1 MTTTIHWLIE
11 SARTTCSEPESDSAN
26 ELVISAETL
35 RYNRGILREVWGD
48 GYCPDPD
55 QDQSQVPRAAPAHS
69 MPVRKDSACG

>member
-11 SARTTCSEPESDSAN
+11 SARTTCSGHEKDSTN
-26 ELVISAETL
+26 EMVVSVETV

-55 QDQSQVPRAAPAHS
+55 QDQALVPRAAPARS
-69 MPVRKDSACG
+69 MPVRKDLACG